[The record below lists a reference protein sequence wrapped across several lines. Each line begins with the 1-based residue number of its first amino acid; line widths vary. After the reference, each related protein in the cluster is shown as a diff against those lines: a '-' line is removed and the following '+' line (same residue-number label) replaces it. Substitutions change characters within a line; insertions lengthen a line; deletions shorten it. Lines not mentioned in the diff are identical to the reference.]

1 MLSIVKLRLLRLRDE
16 YLVFVIM
23 TAMALGLTFIFGF
36 SFNGYRPSVIIV
48 DEDNS
53 LYSKDFIEELRQI
66 ETFRFVDMD
75 VNSASKSVEEGDAV
89 VALVINEGFQNNIQ
103 KGNKITIGQIKV
115 KDDTY
120 ILTLQ
125 ETVRSLIMKM
135 AGSKKIA
142 EVTADFI
149 SSQKPVNKEEI
160 ESYAYKNVM
169 DSWKYKNPLKIIST
183 VADTGENFGY
193 DAMKHS
199 MIGFTVFFSMYTMVF
214 SIGTILSD
222 KRYKTWDRMLI
233 SPVPMSSILGGT
245 MVVSFLVG
253 IMQMSVLILGGKY
266 LFGIDWG
273 NSIAGIITVTTVFVF
288 TITSLGLMLSGIVK
302 TEAQLGAI
310 APVVLTSTSMLGG
323 TMWPLEIVNNKILL
337 FLAELTPQK
346 WVMQGMLNIAA
357 KGMGFESIITPS
369 IVLLAMGIVFFGIGV
384 KMVKE
389 NVD

>member
-36 SFNGYRPSVIIV
+36 SFNSYRPSVIIV

-222 KRYKTWDRMLI
+222 KQYKTWDRILI
-233 SPVPMSSILGGT
+233 SPISMPSILGGT
-245 MVVSFLVG
+245 MIVSFLVG
-253 IMQMSVLILGGKY
+253 IIQMAVLVLGGKY
-266 LFGIDWG
+266 LIGIDWG
-273 NSIAGIITVTTVFVF
+273 NSTAGIMLVVTVFVF
-288 TITSLGLMLSGIVK
+288 AVTSLGLMLSGIVK
-302 TEAQLGAI
+302 TQAQLGAM
-310 APVVLTSTSMLGG
+310 APVILTSTSMLGG
-323 TMWPLEIVNNKILL
+323 CMWPLEIVNNKVLL

-346 WVMQGMLNIAA
+346 WAIQGMEAIAA
-357 KGMGFESIITPS
+357 KGMGFEAAIIPS
-369 IVLLAMGIVFFGIGV
+369 IVLFAMGIIFFGIGV
-384 KMVKE
+384 KMVKQ
-389 NVD
+389 N

>member
-75 VNSASKSVEEGDAV
+75 VNSASKSVEEGDAL
-89 VALVINEGFQNNIQ
+89 VALVINKGFQNNIQ

-149 SSQKPVNKEEI
+149 SSQKPVDKEEI

-222 KRYKTWDRMLI
+222 KQYKTWDRILI
-233 SPVPMSSILGGT
+233 SPISMPSILGGT
-245 MVVSFLVG
+245 MIVSFLVG
-253 IMQMSVLILGGKY
+253 IIQMAVLVLGGKY
-266 LFGIDWG
+266 LIGIDWG
-273 NSIAGIITVTTVFVF
+273 NSTAGIMLVVTVFVF
-288 TITSLGLMLSGIVK
+288 TVTSLGLMLSGIVK
-302 TEAQLGAI
+302 TQAQLGAM
-310 APVVLTSTSMLGG
+310 APVILTSTSMLGG
-323 TMWPLEIVNNKILL
+323 CMWPLEIVNNKVLL

-346 WVMQGMLNIAA
+346 WAIQGMEEIAA
-357 KGMGFESIITPS
+357 KGMGFEAAIIPS
-369 IVLLAMGIVFFGIGV
+369 IVLFAMGIIFFGIGV
-384 KMVKE
+384 KMVKQ
-389 NVD
+389 N

>member
-302 TEAQLGAI
+302 TQAQLGAI

-323 TMWPLEIVNNKILL
+323 TMWSLEIVNNKILL

-369 IVLLAMGIVFFGIGV
+369 IVLLAMGIIFFGIGV
-384 KMVKE
+384 KMVKQ
-389 NVD
+389 N

>member
-75 VNSASKSVEEGDAV
+75 VNSAHKSVEEGDAV

-222 KRYKTWDRMLI
+222 KQYKTWDRILI
-233 SPVPMSSILGGT
+233 SPISMPSILGGT
-245 MVVSFLVG
+245 MIVSFLVG
-253 IMQMSVLILGGKY
+253 IIQMAVLVLGGKY
-266 LFGIDWG
+266 LIGIDWG
-273 NSIAGIITVTTVFVF
+273 NSTAGIMLVVTVFVF
-288 TITSLGLMLSGIVK
+288 AVTSLGLMLSGIVK
-302 TEAQLGAI
+302 TQAQLGAM
-310 APVVLTSTSMLGG
+310 APVILTSTSMLGG
-323 TMWPLEIVNNKILL
+323 CMWPLEIVNNKVLL

-346 WVMQGMLNIAA
+346 WAIQGMEEIAA
-357 KGMGFESIITPS
+357 KGMGFEAAIIPS
-369 IVLLAMGIVFFGIGV
+369 IVLFAMGIVFFGIGV
-384 KMVKE
+384 KMVKQ
-389 NVD
+389 N

>member
-222 KRYKTWDRMLI
+222 KQYKTWDRILI
-233 SPVPMSSILGGT
+233 SPISMPSILGGT
-245 MVVSFLVG
+245 MIVSFLVG
-253 IMQMSVLILGGKY
+253 IIQMAVLVLGGKY
-266 LFGIDWG
+266 LIGIDWG
-273 NSIAGIITVTTVFVF
+273 NSTAGIMLVVTVFVF
-288 TITSLGLMLSGIVK
+288 AVTSLGLMLSGIVK
-302 TEAQLGAI
+302 TQAQLGAM
-310 APVVLTSTSMLGG
+310 APVILTSTSMLGG
-323 TMWPLEIVNNKILL
+323 CMWPLEIVNNKVLL

-346 WVMQGMLNIAA
+346 WAIQGMEAIAA
-357 KGMGFESIITPS
+357 KGMGFEAAIIPS
-369 IVLLAMGIVFFGIGV
+369 IVLFAMGIIFFGIGV
-384 KMVKE
+384 KMVKQ
-389 NVD
+389 N

>member
-1 MLSIVKLRLLRLRDE
+1 
-16 YLVFVIM
+16 
-23 TAMALGLTFIFGF
+23 
-36 SFNGYRPSVIIV
+36 
-48 DEDNS
+48 
-53 LYSKDFIEELRQI
+53 
-66 ETFRFVDMD
+66 
-75 VNSASKSVEEGDAV
+75 
-89 VALVINEGFQNNIQ
+89 
-103 KGNKITIGQIKV
+103 
-115 KDDTY
+115 
-120 ILTLQ
+120 
-125 ETVRSLIMKM
+125 
-135 AGSKKIA
+135 
-142 EVTADFI
+142 
-149 SSQKPVNKEEI
+149 
-160 ESYAYKNVM
+160 
-169 DSWKYKNPLKIIST
+169 

-302 TEAQLGAI
+302 TQAQLGAI

-323 TMWPLEIVNNKILL
+323 TMWSLEIVNNKILL

-369 IVLLAMGIVFFGIGV
+369 IVLLAMGIIFFGIGV
-384 KMVKE
+384 KLVKE

>member
-36 SFNGYRPSVIIV
+36 SFNSYRPSVIIV

-53 LYSKDFIEELRQI
+53 LYSKNFIEELKQI

-302 TEAQLGAI
+302 TQAQLGAI

-323 TMWPLEIVNNKILL
+323 TMWSLEIVNNKILL

-369 IVLLAMGIVFFGIGV
+369 IVLLAMGIIFFGIGV
-384 KMVKE
+384 KMVKQ
-389 NVD
+389 N

>member
-222 KRYKTWDRMLI
+222 KQYKTWDRILI
-233 SPVPMSSILGGT
+233 SPISMPSILGGT
-245 MVVSFLVG
+245 MIVSFLVG
-253 IMQMSVLILGGKY
+253 IIQMAVLVLGGKY
-266 LFGIDWG
+266 LIGIDWG
-273 NSIAGIITVTTVFVF
+273 NSTAGIMLVVTVFVF
-288 TITSLGLMLSGIVK
+288 AVTSLGLMLSGIVK
-302 TEAQLGAI
+302 TQAQLGAM
-310 APVVLTSTSMLGG
+310 APVILTSTSMLGG
-323 TMWPLEIVNNKILL
+323 CMWPLEIVNNKVLL

-346 WVMQGMLNIAA
+346 WAIQGMEEIAA
-357 KGMGFESIITPS
+357 KGMGFEAAIIPS
-369 IVLLAMGIVFFGIGV
+369 IVLLAMGIIFFGIGV
-384 KMVKE
+384 KLVKE

>member
-1 MLSIVKLRLLRLRDE
+1 
-16 YLVFVIM
+16 IM

-36 SFNGYRPSVIIV
+36 SFNSYRPSVIIV

-53 LYSKDFIEELRQI
+53 LYSKNFIEELKQI

-142 EVTADFI
+142 KVTAEFI

-160 ESYAYKNVM
+160 ESYAYKSVM
-169 DSWKYKNPLKIIST
+169 DSWKYKNPLKITST
-183 VADTGENFGY
+183 VADTGESSGY

-199 MIGFTVFFSMYTMVF
+199 MIGFTIFFSMYTMVF

-222 KRYKTWDRMLI
+222 KQYKTWDRILI
-233 SPVPMSSILGGT
+233 SPISMPSILGGT
-245 MVVSFLVG
+245 MIVSFLVG
-253 IMQMSVLILGGKY
+253 IIQMAVLVLGGKY
-266 LFGIDWG
+266 LIGIDWG
-273 NSIAGIITVTTVFVF
+273 NSTAGIMLVVTVFVF
-288 TITSLGLMLSGIVK
+288 AVTSLGLMLSGIVK
-302 TEAQLGAI
+302 TQAQLGAM
-310 APVVLTSTSMLGG
+310 APVILTSTSMLGG
-323 TMWPLEIVNNKILL
+323 CMWPLEIVNNKVLL

-346 WVMQGMLNIAA
+346 WAIQGMEAIAA
-357 KGMGFESIITPS
+357 KGMGFEAAIIPS
-369 IVLLAMGIVFFGIGV
+369 IVLFAMGIIFFGIGV
-384 KMVKE
+384 KMVKQ
-389 NVD
+389 N

>member
-142 EVTADFI
+142 KVTAEFI

-160 ESYAYKNVM
+160 ESYAYKSVM
-169 DSWKYKNPLKIIST
+169 DSWKYKNPLKITST
-183 VADTGENFGY
+183 VADKGENFGY

-222 KRYKTWDRMLI
+222 KQYKTWDRILI
-233 SPVPMSSILGGT
+233 SPISMPSILGGT
-245 MVVSFLVG
+245 MIVSFLVG
-253 IMQMSVLILGGKY
+253 IIQMAVLVLGGKY
-266 LFGIDWG
+266 LIGIDWG
-273 NSIAGIITVTTVFVF
+273 NSTAGIMLVVTVFVF
-288 TITSLGLMLSGIVK
+288 AVTSLGLMLSGIVK
-302 TEAQLGAI
+302 TQAQLGAM
-310 APVVLTSTSMLGG
+310 APVILTSTSMLGG
-323 TMWPLEIVNNKILL
+323 CMWPLEIVNNKVLL

-346 WVMQGMLNIAA
+346 WAIQGMEAIAA
-357 KGMGFESIITPS
+357 KGMGFEAAIIPS
-369 IVLLAMGIVFFGIGV
+369 IVLFAMGIIFFGIGV
-384 KMVKE
+384 KMVKQ
-389 NVD
+389 N

>member
-222 KRYKTWDRMLI
+222 KQYKTWDRILI
-233 SPVPMSSILGGT
+233 SPISMPSILGGT
-245 MVVSFLVG
+245 MIVSFLVG
-253 IMQMSVLILGGKY
+253 IIQMAVLVLGGKY
-266 LFGIDWG
+266 LIGIDWG
-273 NSIAGIITVTTVFVF
+273 NSTAGIMLVVTVFVF
-288 TITSLGLMLSGIVK
+288 AVTSLGLMLSGIVK
-302 TEAQLGAI
+302 TQAQLGAM
-310 APVVLTSTSMLGG
+310 APVILTSTSMLGG
-323 TMWPLEIVNNKILL
+323 CMWPLEIVNNKVLL
-337 FLAELTPQK
+337 LLAELTPQK
-346 WVMQGMLNIAA
+346 WAIQGMEAIAA
-357 KGMGFESIITPS
+357 KGMGFEAAIIPS
-369 IVLLAMGIVFFGIGV
+369 IVLFAMGIIFFGIGV
-384 KMVKE
+384 KMVKQ
-389 NVD
+389 N